1 MNPRSTLGI
10 KTGKLK
16 HFSADE
22 VGFFEGPE
30 KLLEIWFD
38 LGPEESKGLRIIS
51 KLVAFFASCLA
62 SCTCHDP
69 Q

>member
-1 MNPRSTLGI
+1 MSHDVVIARE
-10 KTGKLK
+10 LK
-16 HFSADE
+16 RFSSNE

-38 LGPEESKGLRIIS
+38 LKSTFTSKGLRII
-51 KLVAFFASCLA
+51 
-62 SCTCHDP
+62 P